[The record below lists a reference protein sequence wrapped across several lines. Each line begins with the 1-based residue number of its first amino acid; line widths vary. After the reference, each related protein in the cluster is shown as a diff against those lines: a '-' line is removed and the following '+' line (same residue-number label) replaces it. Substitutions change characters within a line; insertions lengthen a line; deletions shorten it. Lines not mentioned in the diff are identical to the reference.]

1 MTSSTA
7 AGLVLTILAG
17 VMSGNCM
24 LPVKFLRS
32 WRWENMWWVFS
43 LLSLV
48 VFPWGLA
55 LLLVN
60 HLGAVYAA
68 LSPSQLLAP
77 IAFGAG
83 WGIAQIL
90 FGISVAR
97 LGLGIA
103 YAIIVGIGAV
113 LGTLVPLV
121 AAQHNA
127 VNSRALAMVLAGVS
141 AMVLG
146 IAITA
151 WGGHLKDQI
160 KDQPSQ
166 AGRSPFERSRYPAAI
181 LLAVFCGFLAPML
194 NYSFAFAQD
203 IALQAVA
210 LGNSRYL
217 AAYSVWP
224 VGLAGGFLPN
234 AAYSVYLLSRGRSWS
249 AFRAPFP
256 DLLWSSLMAI
266 LWMGAFALYGM
277 STAFLGTL
285 GTSVGWGLFQ
295 IFMIM
300 TATLSGVLTGEWRKA
315 PGRAK
320 LFLCTGLVLLIIAT
334 LFFTFGNAHYYR
346 SHKPRLTH
354 SCLFASG
361 HHGPTV
367 DTFERE
373 RCSLVSVL
381 SRV

>member
-55 LLLVN
+55 LLLVH

-68 LSPSQLLAP
+68 LSPSELLAP

-113 LGTLVPLV
+113 LGTLVPLF
-121 AAQHNA
+121 AAPHDA
-127 VNSRALAMVLAGVS
+127 VNWRALSLVLAGVS

-151 WGGHLKDQI
+151 WGGHLKDQTS
-160 KDQPSQ
+160 K
-166 AGRSPFERSRYPAAI
+166 AGRSPLERSSYPAAI
-181 LLAVFCGFLAPML
+181 LLALFCGFMAPML
-194 NYSFAFAQD
+194 NYSFAFGQD
-203 IALQAVA
+203 IAHQAVA
-210 LGNSRYL
+210 LGNSPYL

-249 AFRAPFP
+249 AFRAPLP
-256 DLLWSSLMAI
+256 DMLWSSLMAI

-315 PGRAK
+315 PRRAK
-320 LFLCTGLVLLIIAT
+320 VFLSTGLGLLILAT
-334 LFFTFGNAHYYR
+334 L
-346 SHKPRLTH
+346 
-354 SCLFASG
+354 LFASG
-361 HHGPTV
+361 NAH
-367 DTFERE
+367 
-373 RCSLVSVL
+373 
-381 SRV
+381 

>member
-24 LPVKFLRS
+24 LPAKFLRS

-43 LLSLV
+43 LMSLV

-68 LSPSQLLAP
+68 LSPSQLLMP

-113 LGTLVPLV
+113 LGTLVPLL

-127 VNSRALAMVLAGVS
+127 VNSRALFLVLAGVS
-141 AMVLG
+141 VMVLG
-146 IAITA
+146 VAITA
-151 WGGHLKDQI
+151 RGGHLKDQT
-160 KDQPSQ
+160 SE
-166 AGRSPFERSRYPAAI
+166 AGSSPLQRSSYSAAI
-181 LLAVFCGFLAPML
+181 LLAVFCGFMAPML
-194 NYSFAFAQD
+194 NYSFAFGQD

-210 LGNSRYL
+210 LGNSPYL

-234 AAYSVYLLSRGRSWS
+234 AAYSVYLLSRNRSWS

-256 DLLWSSLMAI
+256 DTLWSSLMAI

-277 STAFLGTL
+277 STTFLGPL

-295 IFMIM
+295 IFMII

-315 PGRAK
+315 PARAK
-320 LFLCTGLVLLIIAT
+320 LFLSTGLALLIIAT
-334 LFFTFGNAHYYR
+334 LLFTSGNAH
-346 SHKPRLTH
+346 
-354 SCLFASG
+354 
-361 HHGPTV
+361 
-367 DTFERE
+367 
-373 RCSLVSVL
+373 
-381 SRV
+381 

>member
-113 LGTLVPLV
+113 LGTLVPLF

-127 VNSRALAMVLAGVS
+127 VNSRALALVLAGVS

-160 KDQPSQ
+160 KDETSK
-166 AGRSPFERSRYPAAI
+166 AGRSPLQRSSYPAAI

-203 IALQAVA
+203 IARQAVA
-210 LGNSRYL
+210 LGNSPYL

-234 AAYSVYLLSRGRSWS
+234 AAYSVYLLSRSRNWS

-256 DLLWSSLMAI
+256 DMLWSSLMAI

-320 LFLCTGLVLLIIAT
+320 LFLSTGLVLLIIAT
-334 LFFTFGNAHYYR
+334 LLFTFGNAH
-346 SHKPRLTH
+346 
-354 SCLFASG
+354 
-361 HHGPTV
+361 
-367 DTFERE
+367 
-373 RCSLVSVL
+373 
-381 SRV
+381 

>member
-1 MTSSTA
+1 M
-7 AGLVLTILAG
+7 LTILAG

-55 LLLVN
+55 LLLVH
-60 HLGAVYAA
+60 HLGGVYAA
-68 LSPSQLLAP
+68 LRPSQLLAP

-113 LGTLVPLV
+113 LGTLVPLF
-121 AAQHNA
+121 AAQYSA
-127 VNSRALAMVLAGVS
+127 VNSRALSLVLAGVS

-151 WGGHLKDQI
+151 WGGHLKDQ
-160 KDQPSQ
+160 PSK
-166 AGRSPFERSRYPAAI
+166 AGSSPFQRSSYPAAI
-181 LLAVFCGFLAPML
+181 LLAVLCGFMAPML
-194 NYSFAFAQD
+194 NYSFAFGQD

-210 LGNSRYL
+210 RGNSPYL
-217 AAYSVWP
+217 AGYSVWP
-224 VGLAGGFLPN
+224 AGLAGGFLPN

-256 DLLWSSLMAI
+256 DMLWSSLMAL

-300 TATLSGVLTGEWRKA
+300 TATLSGILTGEWRKA

-320 LFLCTGLVLLIIAT
+320 LFLSTGLGLLIIAT
-334 LFFTFGNAHYYR
+334 LFFTSGNAH
-346 SHKPRLTH
+346 
-354 SCLFASG
+354 
-361 HHGPTV
+361 
-367 DTFERE
+367 
-373 RCSLVSVL
+373 
-381 SRV
+381 